1 MRDMTFSQ
9 ADTLELKLSQLGA
22 NYRLSRNFKLGEFAS
37 KCGADTVLIH
47 PALLVGMQAIRDLLG
62 VPLTINSG
70 YRTVTHNDNIG
81 GAKHSLHLLGMAVD
95 LSGAD
100 PKEIAKVARDL
111 GMVARTYPT
120 FCHVDIGQNRNW

>member
-47 PALLVGMQAIRDLLG
+47 PALLVGMQAIRDILG

-70 YRTVTHNDNIG
+70 YRTVAHNDKIG

>member
-47 PALLVGMQAIRDLLG
+47 PALLVGMQAIRDIIG
-62 VPLTINSG
+62 KPLTINSG
-70 YRTVTHNDNIG
+70 YRTVTHNDKIG
-81 GAKHSLHLLGMAVD
+81 GAKHSLHMLGMAVD
-95 LSGAD
+95 LSGVD
-100 PKEIAKVARDL
+100 PKEIARVARDL

>member
-1 MRDMTFSQ
+1 MRNMTFSQ
-9 ADTLELKLSQLGA
+9 ADTLELKLSQMGK
-22 NYRLSRNFKLGEFAS
+22 NYRLSRNFQLHEFAS

-47 PALLVGMQAIRDLLG
+47 PALLVGMQGIRDILG

-70 YRTVTHNDNIG
+70 YRTVAHNDKIN
-81 GAKHSLHLLGMAVD
+81 GAKHSLHMLGMAVD
-95 LSGAD
+95 LSGHD

-120 FCHVDIGQNRNW
+120 FCHVDIGENRNW